1 MAIIRPLPDTAEG
14 RRRLALVSPVD
25 RRGLGELEVSGPGD
39 VDRAVARARAAQPGW
54 AALPVRERAGIVRRA
69 LDVLVRR
76 RDEIIETVHAETGK
90 PRVEA
95 LTMEIVPACDF
106 LNHWSARAER
116 ALRPE
121 RRGLHGYLR
130 PFKKLFVH
138 YRPLGVVGVI
148 TPWNG
153 PFVLSLNPVAQAL
166 LAGNAVI
173 LKPSEVTPYSGEWVV
188 RILREAGVPADV
200 VQVLHGDG
208 ETGAALVE
216 AGLDK
221 ISFTGS
227 VATGRK
233 IGAACGAALTPCTLE
248 LGGKDAMIVCAD
260 ADLERAAAGA
270 VYLSL
275 FNCGQV
281 CLSVE
286 RVYVVDSVADEF
298 VRRVCEK
305 AAEVRY
311 RRDDSAD
318 VGPFIW
324 DRQLEVV
331 RRHLADAPDRGAVVL
346 LGGEPVGGAGLHFA
360 PTVVTDVTH
369 DMTLMTE
376 ETFGPVV
383 AIMRV
388 RDEDEAIRLANDSPY
403 GLSGSVFTED
413 REKARRIAARLD
425 TGSVV
430 HNDAAVIY
438 GVPEA
443 PFGGRKDS
451 GLGHINNGAE
461 GPRGY
466 THAQP
471 VLLTRRAARKEHV
484 WYPYDASTARQLN
497 ALVRFGFGN
506 RLLRRL
512 LS

>member
-1 MAIIRPLPDTAEG
+1 MAIIRTLSETAEG
-14 RRRLALVSPVD
+14 RRRLALISPID
-25 RRGLGELEVSGPGD
+25 RHRIGELEVSTPLD
-39 VDRAVARARAAQPGW
+39 VERVVARARAAQPGW
-54 AALPVRERAGIVRRA
+54 AALPVRERARIVRGA

-76 RDEIIETVHAETGK
+76 REEIIDTVHAETGK

-95 LTMEIVPACDF
+95 LTMEIVPSCDF
-106 LNHWSARAER
+106 LNHWTARAER

-121 RRGLHGYLR
+121 RRRLHGYLR
-130 PFKKLFVH
+130 PYKKLFVH
-138 YRPLGVVGVI
+138 YQPLGVVGVI

-153 PFVLSLNPVAQAL
+153 PFVLSLNPVVQAL

-173 LKPSEVTPYSGEWVV
+173 LKPSEITPRSGEWVV
-188 RILREAGVPADV
+188 RVLRAAGVPDDV

-208 ETGAALVE
+208 ETGAALVR

-227 VATGRK
+227 VATGRN
-233 IGAACGAALTPCTLE
+233 IGAACGATLTPCTLE

-270 VYLSL
+270 VYLSM

-298 VRRVCEK
+298 IRRVREK
-305 AAEVRY
+305 AERVRY
-311 RRDDSAD
+311 RRDETVD

-324 DRQLEVV
+324 DKQLDVV
-331 RRHLADAPDRGAVVL
+331 RRHLEDARDRGASIL
-346 LGGEPVGGAGLHFA
+346 IGGAPVGGDGLHFE
-360 PTVVTDVTH
+360 PTVLVDVTH
-369 DMTLMTE
+369 DMAVMTE

-388 RDEDEAIRLANDSPY
+388 RDEDEAVRLANDSPY

-413 REKARRIAARLD
+413 TDKARRIATRLV

-438 GVPEA
+438 GVTEA
-443 PFGGRKDS
+443 PFGGRKNS
-451 GLGHINNGAE
+451 GLGHINNGSD
-461 GPRGY
+461 GLRGY
-466 THAQP
+466 THQQP
-471 VLLTRRAARKEHV
+471 ILITRRSSQKEHV
-484 WYPYDASTARQLN
+484 WYPYDDATERQLN
-497 ALVRFGFGN
+497 FLVRFGFGT
-506 RLLRRL
+506 RILRRL
-512 LS
+512 LT

>member
-1 MAIIRPLPDTAEG
+1 MAIIRTLPDTAAG

-25 RRGLGELEVSGPGD
+25 RRRLGELEVSGRGD
-39 VDRAVARARAAQPGW
+39 VDEAVARARAAQPGW
-54 AALPVRERAGIVRRA
+54 AALPVRERARIVGRA

-130 PFKKLFVH
+130 PFKTLFVH

-260 ADLERAAAGA
+260 ADLERAAAA
-270 VYLSL
+270 RCTSR
-275 FNCGQV
+275 C
-281 CLSVE
+281 S
-286 RVYVVDSVADEF
+286 
-298 VRRVCEK
+298 
-305 AAEVRY
+305 
-311 RRDDSAD
+311 
-318 VGPFIW
+318 I
-324 DRQLEVV
+324 
-331 RRHLADAPDRGAVVL
+331 
-346 LGGEPVGGAGLHFA
+346 AGRC
-360 PTVVTDVTH
+360 V
-369 DMTLMTE
+369 
-376 ETFGPVV
+376 
-383 AIMRV
+383 
-388 RDEDEAIRLANDSPY
+388 
-403 GLSGSVFTED
+403 
-413 REKARRIAARLD
+413 
-425 TGSVV
+425 
-430 HNDAAVIY
+430 
-438 GVPEA
+438 
-443 PFGGRKDS
+443 
-451 GLGHINNGAE
+451 
-461 GPRGY
+461 
-466 THAQP
+466 
-471 VLLTRRAARKEHV
+471 
-484 WYPYDASTARQLN
+484 
-497 ALVRFGFGN
+497 
-506 RLLRRL
+506 
-512 LS
+512 